1 MVERNT
7 RLVDLG
13 LQGGGAHGAFTW
25 GALDRILDEDDVE
38 IAGISGTSAGALNAA
53 VLKAGLVTGGRD
65 GARAA
70 LADLWGKV
78 GNAGDFRFAPWMR
91 PFWPYAADLSEI
103 AENLFPISPA
113 GIAAQIVSPY
123 DWNGLWS
130 NPLAEVVAA
139 LDFDA
144 IAARQGPRLFIGA
157 TDVRTGKPEIFSGRR
172 VTADAILA
180 SACLPTVFRA
190 VEIDG
195 RAYWDGGFSGNPAL
209 FPLYEPGLPDDILI
223 IQVNPLRREAVPT
236 SPVDIQNRITE
247 ISFNAPLLAELR
259 AIRFVRRLIATGA
272 LTRGTMKEI
281 RLHLISDDA
290 LMNDISGTTK
300 MLPAPALL
308 NRLRKAGHA
317 AADRFLDRHGKDLGE
332 AQTLDIAEVLD

>member
-1 MVERNT
+1 MTCRIN
-7 RLVDLG
+7 LA

-25 GALDRILDEDDVE
+25 GALDRLLDEDAFE

-53 VLKAGLVTGGRD
+53 ALKAGLVTGGRD

-70 LADLWGKV
+70 LDALWTAV
-78 GNAGDFRFAPWMR
+78 GSAGDFRFAPWMR

-113 GIAAQIVSPY
+113 GIAAQLVSPY

-130 NPLAEVVAA
+130 NPLAHVVAS

-144 IAARQGPRLFIGA
+144 IAARHGPKIFIGA

-172 VTADAILA
+172 VTSEAILA
-180 SACLPTVFRA
+180 SACLPTAFRA

-195 RAYWDGGFSGNPAL
+195 RAFWGGGFSGNPAL
-209 FPLYEPGLPDDILI
+209 FPLYEADLPDDILI

-247 ISFNAPLLAELR
+247 ISFNAPLLAEMR
-259 AIRFVRRLIATGA
+259 AIRFVRRLIASGA
-272 LTRGTMKEI
+272 LQRGTMKEI
-281 RLHLISDDA
+281 RLHLISDDK
-290 LMNDISGTTK
+290 LMNDLSGTTK
-300 MLPAPALL
+300 MLPSPALL
-308 NRLRKAGHA
+308 GRLRQAGRA
-317 AADRFLDRHGKDLGE
+317 AADRFLDRHGKKLGE
-332 AQTLDIAEVLD
+332 AQSLDIAEVLD

>member
-1 MVERNT
+1 MTCRIN
-7 RLVDLG
+7 LA

-25 GALDRILDEDDVE
+25 GALDRLLDEDAFE

-53 VLKAGLVTGGRD
+53 ALKAGLVTGGRD

-70 LADLWGKV
+70 LDALWTAV
-78 GNAGDFRFAPWMR
+78 GSAGDFRFAPWMR

-113 GIAAQIVSPY
+113 GIAAQLVSPY

-130 NPLAEVVAA
+130 NPLAEVVAS

-144 IAARQGPRLFIGA
+144 IAARHGPKIFIGA

-172 VTADAILA
+172 VTPEAILA
-180 SACLPTVFRA
+180 SACLPTAFRA

-195 RAYWDGGFSGNPAL
+195 RAFWDGGFSGNPAL
-209 FPLYEPGLPDDILI
+209 FPLYEADLPDDILI

-247 ISFNAPLLAELR
+247 ISFNAPLLAEMR
-259 AIRFVRRLIATGA
+259 AIRFVRRLIASGA
-272 LTRGTMKEI
+272 LQRGTMKEI
-281 RLHLISDDA
+281 RLHLISDDK
-290 LMNDISGTTK
+290 LMNDLSGTTK
-300 MLPAPALL
+300 MLPSPALL
-308 NRLRKAGHA
+308 GRLRQAGRA
-317 AADRFLDRHGKDLGE
+317 AADRFP
-332 AQTLDIAEVLD
+332 